1 MYSTFMLK
9 KSMVHIQRG
18 CGFGALVLLLLL
30 PLFQMAHTQRVTCQ
44 RECIPLRQCPQL
56 VRLLRNAT
64 PENIAALQRVTCSFR
79 NREPTVCCPR
89 NTNLLPRNCGQSEG
103 LNRIIGGTEVP
114 LDSHP
119 WMAVLGYRA
128 VGSSTTEFLC
138 GGSVINERYILTAAH
153 CVLESVLGNKKLEV
167 VRLGEWDLTTDPDCT
182 RTKLGTLNCAP
193 SVQDFTIEEII
204 PHQNYSTR
212 VQFSDDIALIR
223 VSNPIDI
230 SGLWVRAVCLPPQ
243 NIDMV
248 NLSNKMPIAAG
259 WGITENGT
267 TSNRLLH
274 VDLPFV
280 DHSQCN
286 ATHRG
291 HIVNEQ
297 ICVGGRAGQ
306 DSCGGDSGGP
316 LVLGGPT
323 GPPYLQIGVVSYG
336 PTNCGQQ
343 SVPGV
348 YTSVTHYRN
357 WIEEKL
363 KP

>member
-1 MYSTFMLK
+1 MHSTFMVK
-9 KSMVHIQRG
+9 RSMVHIQRG
-18 CGFGALVLLLLL
+18 CSFGALVVLLLL

-44 RECIPLRQCPQL
+44 HECIPLRQCPQL
-56 VRLLRNAT
+56 VRLLSNAT

-89 NTNLLPRNCGQSEG
+89 NTNLLPRNCGDSEG
-103 LNRIIGGTEVP
+103 LTRIVGGTEAP
-114 LDSHP
+114 IDSHP

-167 VRLGEWDLTTDPDCT
+167 VRLGEWDLTTDLDCA
-182 RTKLGTLNCAP
+182 RTNIGPAICAP

-204 PHQNYSTR
+204 PHPNYNTR
-212 VQFSDDIALIR
+212 VKFSDDIALIR
-223 VSNPIDI
+223 VSSPIDI
-230 SGLWVRAVCLPPQ
+230 GFWVHAVCLPPQ
-243 NIDMV
+243 NIDV
-248 NLSNKMPIAAG
+248 TNLSTNEPIAAG
-259 WGITENGT
+259 WGFTENGT
-267 TSNRLLH
+267 KSNRLLH
-274 VDLPFV
+274 VELPFV
-280 DHSQCN
+280 DRSQCN
-286 ATHRG
+286 ATYRG
-291 HIVNEQ
+291 DIVNEQ

-306 DSCGGDSGGP
+306 DSCGSDSGGP
-316 LVLGGPT
+316 LILPGPT

-348 YTSVTHYRN
+348 YTYVTHYRN

-363 KP
+363 RP